1 MDLDINQIKGEKFLK
16 IENVQEKSGKLIFYY
31 REGNNKQCSRLP
43 FIKKGEN
50 YVFNHGRFNINCNKS
65 ELINEINK
73 NCFYYLTGAYKS
85 YLKSERDKRHEVKT
99 QELKA
104 RLTKE
109 LKQGDLV
116 VRYGCTPHRSFRI
129 IEVDSFSD
137 YGVTGFYVKSNLDK
151 TTEYTQLSWKYIKG
165 KYGEV

>member
-1 MDLDINQIKGEKFLK
+1 VDLDINQIKGETFIK
-16 IENVQEKSGKLIFYY
+16 IEDVKEKGDKLIFYY
-31 REGNNKQCSRLP
+31 RRDNNKQCSKLV

-50 YVFNHGRFNINCNKS
+50 YVFNHGRFNINCSKS
-65 ELINEINK
+65 ELVNEINK
-73 NCFYYLTGAYKS
+73 NCFYYLTGAYDS
-85 YLKSERDKRHEVKT
+85 YLKSERDKRHEVRT

-116 VRYGCTPHRSFRI
+116 VRYGCTLHRSLRI

-137 YGVTGFYVKSNLDK
+137 YGVTGFYLDSRLNK
-151 TTEYTQLSWKYIKG
+151 TGEYTTLSWKYIKG